1 MAFISDFLCLIV
13 ILSRYFINYLIL
25 KSDWFLFLLLFSIF
39 RYISL
44 AYLVTHLTFSLY
56 YQHPSLY
63 FLIPYLSLIMIFFC
77 PSYFVPI
84 LLSLQC
90 FCSPSVFLMLSL
102 FFHIFLFPSLS
113 VSFSLSISFCFSS
126 YMTPICSLFFYTF
139 LIINLHI
146 QSPLLCCFSPSYVSE
161 LKNRYTCNINIQ

>member
-13 ILSRYFINYLIL
+13 IISRHFINYLNL
-25 KSDWFLFLLLFSIF
+25 KSDRFVFFFAFFNFLL
-39 RYISL
+39 YISSMFSNSPQFLTLLL
-44 AYLVTHLTFSLY
+44 APWFVFS
-56 YQHPSLY
+56 HSLSVSHY
-63 FLIPYLSLIMIFFC
+63 DFFC

-90 FCSPSVFLMLSL
+90 FCSPSVFLTLSL

-146 QSPLLCCFSPSYVSE
+146 QSPLSKLCV
-161 LKNRYTCNINIQ
+161 